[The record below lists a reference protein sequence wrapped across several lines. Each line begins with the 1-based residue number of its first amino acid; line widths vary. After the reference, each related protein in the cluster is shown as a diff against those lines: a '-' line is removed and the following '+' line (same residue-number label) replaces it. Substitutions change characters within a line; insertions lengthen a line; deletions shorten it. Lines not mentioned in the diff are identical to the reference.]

1 MPMYEYEC
9 EECGNCKTIRR
20 SIADRDITVLCLE
33 HGGDADCLTFNAP
46 RMKRVVSRSTSFALK
61 GGGWYSD
68 GYAKKP

>member
-20 SIADRDITVLCLE
+20 SVADRDITVLCLE

-46 RMKRVVSRSTSFALK
+46 RMKRVVSRHST
-61 GGGWYSD
+61 G
-68 GYAKKP
+68 